1 MEYTE
6 IKLNVSNDNIK
17 EYKLFEGIKI
27 YSDIFIS
34 EDKKSLTNKRVY
46 ITKKKNYVYYERTDV
61 NWNYWS
67 DKRKYDSNFD
77 TNSIKHNIIFEVS
90 KDLTSFSHYLGE
102 RVVEKIMLK
111 EATGEIV
118 EKLDI

>member
-46 ITKKKNYVYYERTDV
+46 ITKKKNYVYYERTDA
-61 NWNYWS
+61 NWNYWN
-67 DKRKYDSNFD
+67 DKNKYDFSFD

-102 RVVEKIMLK
+102 KVVEKIMLK
-111 EATGEIV
+111 EVTGEIV

>member
-27 YSDIFIS
+27 YSNIFIS
-34 EDKKSLTNKRVY
+34 EDKKSLTNKRGY

-61 NWNYWS
+61 NWNYWH
-67 DKRKYDSNFD
+67 DKNKYDFSFD

-102 RVVEKIMLK
+102 KVVEKIMLK
-111 EATGEIV
+111 EATGDIV

>member
-61 NWNYWS
+61 NWNYWN
-67 DKRKYDSNFD
+67 DKNKYDFILD

-102 RVVEKIMLK
+102 KVVEKIMLK

>member
-46 ITKKKNYVYYERTDV
+46 ITKKKNYVYYERTDA
-61 NWNYWS
+61 NWNYWN
-67 DKRKYDSNFD
+67 DKNKYDFSFD
-77 TNSIKHNIIFEVS
+77 TNSIKPNIIFEVS

-102 RVVEKIMLK
+102 KVVEKIMLK

>member
-17 EYKLFEGIKI
+17 EYKLFDGIKI

-61 NWNYWS
+61 NWNYWN
-67 DKRKYDSNFD
+67 DKNKYDFSFD
-77 TNSIKHNIIFEVS
+77 TNSIKPNIIFEVS

-102 RVVEKIMLK
+102 KVVEKIMLK

>member
-6 IKLNVSNDNIK
+6 IKLNVSNDKIK
-17 EYKLFEGIKI
+17 EYKLFDGIKI

-34 EDKKSLTNKRVY
+34 EDKKSLINKRVY

-61 NWNYWS
+61 NWNYWN
-67 DKRKYDSNFD
+67 DKNKYDFSFD
-77 TNSIKHNIIFEVS
+77 TNSIKPNIIFEVS

-102 RVVEKIMLK
+102 SVVEKIMLK

>member
-6 IKLNVSNDNIK
+6 IKLNISNDNIK

-46 ITKKKNYVYYERTDV
+46 ITKKKNYDYYEQYTDGHGG
-61 NWNYWS
+61 WEPH
-67 DKRKYDSNFD
+67 F
-77 TNSIKHNIIFEVS
+77 I
-90 KDLTSFSHYLGE
+90 LLGE
-102 RVVEKIMLK
+102 IE
-111 EATGEIV
+111 EII
-118 EKLDI
+118 E